1 MQFIPYS
8 LYPTFIRPFLFLA
21 DAETAH
27 GIIMT
32 GAKLCSKRPLL
43 NLFKQEVAYRPV
55 TVMGLNFKNPIG
67 LAAGLDKNGEAIDFF
82 GALGFGHIEVGTV
95 TPKPQ
100 DGNPK
105 HVCLELKV
113 LKALLTEWALT
124 IRAWTI

>member
-55 TVMGLNFKNPIG
+55 TVMGLNFKNPVG
-67 LAAGLDKNGEAIDFF
+67 LFITVYVFIDPDIIYQPFYWIFIF
-82 GALGFGHIEVGTV
+82 GFIPTAE
-95 TPKPQ
+95 
-100 DGNPK
+100 
-105 HVCLELKV
+105 
-113 LKALLTEWALT
+113 
-124 IRAWTI
+124 IRVDIHR